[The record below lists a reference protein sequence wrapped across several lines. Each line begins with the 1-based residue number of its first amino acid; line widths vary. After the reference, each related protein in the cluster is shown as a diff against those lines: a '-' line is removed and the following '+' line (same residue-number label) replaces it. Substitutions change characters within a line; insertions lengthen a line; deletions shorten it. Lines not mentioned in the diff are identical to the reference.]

1 LKNDKN
7 NSIFNIA
14 MKEFI
19 LPCRDLVV
27 HPGMTVPI
35 YFDNSISIACIE
47 SAVNAHQN
55 IVLVPQHGA
64 AYPSEPTD
72 IYEYGTIGEIAQVL
86 RMPDGSLHTVIRTT
100 MVVKLKDISVDTG
113 IFTANIDIIPMGDDI
128 MDERTVLM
136 RDKIFDMVQAMSL
149 FRKIKADKLRNV
161 IQNYPMPAF
170 IDSILQTAEIDTD
183 TAVKILITPSWYDK
197 MVMLFERVR
206 VIYETS
212 KVEDSI
218 NRRISMQMEQ
228 GRRDAI
234 LQEKMRAIQ
243 KEMGED
249 DEESDTVSMRKKIEK
264 SNMPADVKEKA
275 MSEWKRM
282 RNMSPMSN
290 EGGLIKTYL
299 DELLA
304 MPWGKSDKS
313 DIDLGAA
320 RKILDS
326 EHSGMQP
333 VKERI
338 LEHIAVMKKTG
349 SNKGSILCFVGA
361 PGVGKTSLC
370 KSIANAL
377 GRKYHRISLGGVS
390 DEAHFRGHRKTYIGS
405 QPGRIMDALKRVKSN
420 NPVIVLDEIDKM
432 GRDWRGDPE
441 SALLEVLD
449 PEQNKAFRDHY
460 LEVDFDLSN
469 VLFIATANSLNMSG
483 ALKDRMEIIEI
494 PGYSEDEKLQIARE
508 HLIARAAADTGWN
521 ENNIKIDDDAIRHII
536 QKYTAES
543 GVRQLQRE
551 IAAILRR
558 RLLENNGEDSLTDFT
573 IEKIDDLLSLQQSA
587 GFSKRIGFGVNI

>member
-1 LKNDKN
+1 
-7 NSIFNIA
+7 
-14 MKEFI
+14 MKEYI

-35 YFDNSISIACIE
+35 YVDNPISIACVDI
-47 SAVNAHQN
+47 AANTRQRIIIA
-55 IVLVPQHGA
+55 PQHSI
-64 AYPSEPTD
+64 AYPSSPD
-72 IYEYGTIGEIAQVL
+72 DMYEYGTIGEIAQVL
-86 RMPDGSLHTVIRTT
+86 RMPDGSIHTVIRTT
-100 MVVKLKDISVDTG
+100 NVVKISDIEINDGVFSARV
-113 IFTANIDIIPMGDDI
+113 IEVPMDND
-128 MDERTVLM
+128 MDDERTVQL
-136 RDKIFDMVQAMSL
+136 REKIFETVQSMSL
-149 FRKIKADKLRNV
+149 FRKFKVDKLRSV

-170 IDSILQTAEIDTD
+170 IDSIIQTMEIGTN
-183 TAVKILITPSWYDK
+183 TALKILTTPSWYEK
-197 MVMLFERVR
+197 MVMLFEQVR
-206 VIYETS
+206 IVYETS

-228 GRRDAI
+228 GRREAI

-249 DEESDTVSMRKKIEK
+249 DVEADSANMRKKIEK
-264 SNMPADVKEKA
+264 SAMPDDVKEKA
-275 MSEWKRM
+275 LAEWKRM

-304 MPWGKSDKS
+304 MPWGKADKAE
-313 DIDLGAA
+313 IDLNSA
-320 RKILDS
+320 RNILDS
-326 EHSGMQP
+326 EHSGMRP

-349 SNKGSILCFVGA
+349 SAKGTILCFVGA

-370 KSIANAL
+370 KSIAAAL
-377 GRKYHRISLGGVS
+377 GRKYTRISLGGVS

-405 QPGRIMDALKRVKSN
+405 QPGRIMDALKRAKSN

-432 GRDWRGDPE
+432 GHDWRGDPE

-449 PEQNKAFRDHY
+449 PEQNRAFRDHY

-469 VLFIATANSLNMSG
+469 VMFIATANSLNLSS

-494 PGYSEDEKLQIARE
+494 PGYSEDEKIQIARE
-508 HLIARAAADTGWN
+508 HLIARAANDTGWN
-521 ENNIKIDDDAIRHII
+521 PDNITISDDAIRHVIR
-536 QKYTAES
+536 KYTAES

-551 IAAILRR
+551 LTAILRR
-558 RLLENNGEDSLTDFT
+558 TLLENNGEDAPTEFT
-573 IEKIDDLLSLQQSA
+573 IEKIDDLLAIQQSA
-587 GFSKRIGFGVNI
+587 VFSKRIGFGVSI

>member
-1 LKNDKN
+1 
-7 NSIFNIA
+7 
-14 MKEFI
+14 
-19 LPCRDLVV
+19 
-27 HPGMTVPI
+27 
-35 YFDNSISIACIE
+35 
-47 SAVNAHQN
+47 
-55 IVLVPQHGA
+55 
-64 AYPSEPTD
+64 
-72 IYEYGTIGEIAQVL
+72 
-86 RMPDGSLHTVIRTT
+86 
-100 MVVKLKDISVDTG
+100 
-113 IFTANIDIIPMGDDI
+113 MGDDI
-128 MDERTVLM
+128 ADERTILM
-136 RDKIFDMVQAMSL
+136 RDKIFEMVQAMSL
-149 FRKIKADKLRNV
+149 FRKLKMDKLRSV

-170 IDSILQTAEIDTD
+170 IDSMLQTAEIDTD
-183 TAVKILITPSWYDK
+183 VAIQILITPSWYDK
-197 MVMLFERVR
+197 MVMLFEKIR

-249 DEESDTVSMRKKIEK
+249 DEESDTVNMRKKIEK
-264 SNMPADVKEKA
+264 SAMPSDVKDKA
-275 MSEWKRM
+275 VSEWKRM

-313 DIDLGAA
+313 EIDLNVA

-326 EHSGMQP
+326 EHSGMRA

-370 KSIANAL
+370 KSIAAAL

-405 QPGRIMDALKRVKSN
+405 QPGRIMDALKRAKSN

-449 PEQNKAFRDHY
+449 PEQNRAFRDHY

-483 ALKDRMEIIEI
+483 ALKDRIEIIEI
-494 PGYSEDEKLQIARE
+494 PGYSEDEKVQIARE

-521 ENNIKIDDDAIRHII
+521 PDNITISDDAIRHII

-558 RLLENNGEDSLTDFT
+558 QLLENDGNDTPTEFT
-573 IEKIDDLLSLQQSA
+573 IQKIDDLLSLQQSA
-587 GFSKRIGFGVNI
+587 GFSKRIGFGVGI